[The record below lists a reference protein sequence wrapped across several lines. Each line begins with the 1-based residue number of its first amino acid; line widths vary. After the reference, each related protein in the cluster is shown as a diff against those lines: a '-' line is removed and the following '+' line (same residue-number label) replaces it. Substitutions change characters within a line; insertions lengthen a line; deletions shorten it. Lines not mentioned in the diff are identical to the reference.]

1 MRKDH
6 DYKYERDFDHRDL
19 AKAHVMWIMNLIIQ
33 VYTLS
38 EQKAT
43 TLHEKQYGLVNKEQ
57 AVIPPQDMRVGR
69 ESLSIVSHEAFGS
82 KSMAMLV
89 IAIIHNNSVWRQVGA
104 L

>member
-1 MRKDH
+1 M
-6 DYKYERDFDHRDL
+6 
-19 AKAHVMWIMNLIIQ
+19 
-33 VYTLS
+33 
-38 EQKAT
+38 
-43 TLHEKQYGLVNKEQ
+43 NKEQ

-104 L
+104 LWWINALVEGVWVLSFNSFDASITFDDVENICL